1 MPADSKSFSAQCS
14 QVTTKGDQSIG
25 TKLKQQPSKQWLE
38 NKRCL
43 MQNSM
48 EYLSSQK
55 SKVVMFY
62 CRIYHCSPL
71 VCKSE
76 HFFSFIFQ
84 SEEAANMDHPPLTS
98 ASPSKASTEHHWC
111 REHAANPRC
120 ACGLTLH
127 EHTPF
132 ELILS
137 YNTQQQSRYIYK
149 LYKILST
156 LVKYTMHQTLKACF
170 LFSMALH
177 LEGWKHTGLKVV

>member
-1 MPADSKSFSAQCS
+1 
-14 QVTTKGDQSIG
+14 
-25 TKLKQQPSKQWLE
+25 
-38 NKRCL
+38 
-43 MQNSM
+43 M

-55 SKVVMFY
+55 SK
-62 CRIYHCSPL
+62 
-71 VCKSE
+71 
-76 HFFSFIFQ
+76 